1 MNSAIQNFNNA
12 ILSSREIEYLNT
24 LIDNCLEGKRIINI
38 HINSLNT
45 CKCFRNYIID
55 FICDNYM
62 LDTKQLNRLDT
73 LIYLLQEKEL
83 TIQLSNKEL
92 ITLDVKLNTEGVM

>member
-12 ILSSREIEYLNT
+12 RLSSREIEYLNT

>member
-92 ITLDVKLNTEGVM
+92 TTLDVKLNTEGVI

>member
-83 TIQLSNKEL
+83 TIQLSNEEL